1 MVKSM
6 TGFGKSLVELKGKRI
21 TIEIKSLNSKQLDIH
36 TRIPGIYKEKDLDI
50 RNLLAIHL
58 KRGKIDFSL
67 QLEYVGEESNFKLNK
82 ELALNYYQQLKEL
95 SANIGEETNTDF
107 ISVLARMPDILKSE
121 KEEIDEPEWLQV
133 ERGIRQ
139 AIEEIDGFR
148 AHEGN
153 ILEKDISKRVFMIL
167 EFLSSLMPYEEKR
180 IDVVRER
187 LSNNMTQF
195 YNGTYDANRF
205 EQELIYFLEKA
216 DITEEKVRL
225 KKHCDYFIE
234 TLQQSESQGK
244 KLGFISQ
251 EIGREIN
258 TLGAKAYD
266 ADMQRII
273 VQMKDELEKI
283 KEQLLNIL

>member
-1 MVKSM
+1 M
-6 TGFGKSLVELKGKRI
+6 TGFGKGLVELKGKSI
-21 TIEIKSLNSKQLDIH
+21 TIEIKSLNSKQLDIN
-36 TRIPGIYKEKDLDI
+36 TRMPGIYKEKDLDI

-67 QLEYVGEESNFKLNK
+67 QLEYMGEESNFKLNK

-95 SANIGEETNTDF
+95 SANIGEETHTDF

-121 KEEIDEPEWLQV
+121 KKEIDEQEWLKV

-148 AHEGN
+148 THEGN
-153 ILEKDISKRVFMIL
+153 ILEKDLSKRVFMIL
-167 EFLSSLMPYEEKR
+167 EFLSTIIPFEEKR
-180 IDVVRER
+180 IDIVRER
-187 LSNNMTQF
+187 LSNNMAQF

-205 EQELIYFLEKA
+205 EQELLYFLEKA

-251 EIGREIN
+251 EIGREVN

>member
-1 MVKSM
+1 M
-6 TGFGKSLVELKGKRI
+6 TGFGKSLVELKGKSI
-21 TIEIKSLNSKQLDIH
+21 TIEIKSLNSKQLDIN
-36 TRIPGIYKEKDLDI
+36 TRMPGIYKEKDLDI

-121 KEEIDEPEWLQV
+121 KKEIDEQEWLEV

-139 AIEEIDGFR
+139 SIEEIDGFR
-148 AHEGN
+148 IHEGN
-153 ILEKDISKRVFMIL
+153 ILEKDLSKRVFMIL
-167 EFLSSLMPYEEKR
+167 EFLSSLRPYEEKR
-180 IDVVRER
+180 IDIVRER

-251 EIGREIN
+251 EIGREVN